1 VFELQSLSRPVRII
15 VGGALAALLAACN
28 AQAPSAAAPP
38 GAPRGSLTLSS
49 GSPASSAS
57 SASPVSSAE
66 SGSITL
72 TTTTC
77 AFAGGKPNAFDG
89 AASGAGSVS
98 GAASGS
104 GWRVRITTSAH
115 PAGYAAEGL
124 TGVTTTKAGDT
135 WTVTLTGLRLPAID
149 QPDTVLQV
157 SGTVLCSA

>member
-1 VFELQSLSRPVRII
+1 VFVLQARHTALMITS
-15 VGGALAALLAACN
+15 GALATLLAGCN
-28 AQAPSAAAPP
+28 SQAPTAAAPP
-38 GAPRGSLTLSS
+38 GAPRGNLTL
-49 GSPASSAS
+49 
-57 SASPVSSAE
+57 SSAE

-77 AFAGGKPNAFDG
+77 AFAGGKPNAFDA

-104 GWRVRITTSAH
+104 AWRVRITTSAH
-115 PAGYAAEGL
+115 PTGYAAEGL
-124 TGVTTTKAGDT
+124 AGVTTTKAGDT
-135 WTVTLTGLRLPAID
+135 WTVTLTDLRLPATD